1 MYVVCVCV
9 CVCVCVRVCVY
20 KIVDISTETW
30 NKAGFSVIKVHENDY
45 ANKIRLLSLRI
56 SYTSKRWG
64 GRNIY
69 GKNGVKKI
77 NELTKQKIRK
87 FKIDR
92 SILIMGRK
100 ESIYVSEVIVIPTIM
115 QTRLSKPE
123 TIKFRSDL
131 GFNQIDL
138 ILKKEQSVVIP
149 PLKAFSAEKIKLQN
163 KILENERIRTDIYF
177 SENNFIVERKW
188 KTNDNRK
195 TFWLQILSQD

>member
-1 MYVVCVCV
+1 M
-9 CVCVCVRVCVY
+9 R
-20 KIVDISTETW
+20 
-30 NKAGFSVIKVHENDY
+30 
-45 ANKIRLLSLRI
+45 
-56 SYTSKRWG
+56 
-64 GRNIY
+64 
-69 GKNGVKKI
+69 
-77 NELTKQKIRK
+77 RK

-92 SILIMGRK
+92 SRLIKGSK
-100 ESIYVSEVIVIPTIM
+100 ESMYVSKVTVMPIIM

-177 SENNFIVERKW
+177 SENNFIVERK
-188 KTNDNRK
+188 
-195 TFWLQILSQD
+195 

>member
-1 MYVVCVCV
+1 MSLCVCVCV
-9 CVCVCVRVCVY
+9 CVCVCARVCVCVY
-20 KIVDISTETW
+20 KIVDISAETW
-30 NKAGFSVIKVHENDY
+30 NKAGFFVIKVHENDY
-45 ANKIRLLSLRI
+45 ANKIRLLLLRI

-64 GRNIY
+64 GRTIY
-69 GKNGVKKI
+69 DLVDKEIKGKYGVQKI

-92 SILIMGRK
+92 SILIMGSK

-131 GFNQIDL
+131 GFNQINL
-138 ILKKEQSVVIP
+138 ILKKEQSLVIP
-149 PLKAFSAEKIKLQN
+149 PLKAFSAEKIKLQH

-177 SENNFIVERKW
+177 SENKFVVKRK
-188 KTNDNRK
+188 
-195 TFWLQILSQD
+195 